1 MIRWKYFAVIAAVLM
16 CGGMIRAGEPVS
28 QKVYPGADG
37 KLVYAADEQGNT
49 IPDFSQ
55 CGYQGGGIAL
65 PDVPVKLTLE
75 PASGADDDTARIQA
89 ALDEISGLPPDT
101 TGFRGALLLKKGVYP
116 VAGTLKVSSSGVV
129 LRGEGN
135 RKDGTV
141 LFATGKNKRALIQLG
156 VTKGVENAKTRVK
169 ITDSYVP
176 VGTRTL
182 SLKSA
187 DGFKAGDFVVVL
199 RIANEAWIH
208 EIGMDDIPKR
218 PGDPGNTKNWEAK
231 QYQVGYNRVITA
243 IEENKITLDVPIVC
257 AIDEKWGGGEV
268 YKYADSRTD
277 KVGVENLRVVSEFDP
292 SVVTGGHYSDE
303 KKCETAIQFDGAKN
317 GWVRDVIGVHLDR
330 LVLIERPA
338 QWITVQDC
346 AYLDPVSLVDGGR
359 RYAFKMVGQQS
370 LIQRC
375 YTEGARHA
383 CVFDSRVP
391 GPDVFLDCLTV
402 QNYNSSEPHHR
413 WSTGGL
419 YDNFSGN
426 LAIINR
432 AWLGS
437 GHGWTAG
444 NFVAWNTEGKL
455 SVQSPPAA
463 TNYAIGHIGE
473 KAAGLLKEMP
483 DGWWE
488 SQGTHVAPRSLYLA
502 QLKDRLGAGAVLAVT
517 TESQRRGSIY
527 TELADK
533 YATHHEK
540 VWGAGGPAE
549 VPLGSEPQNSARPP
563 AAPTE

>member
-1 MIRWKYFAVIAAVLM
+1 MIRQKYWAVIAAILM
-16 CGGMIRAGEPVS
+16 CVGMVWAVEPVS
-28 QKVYPGADG
+28 QKVYPEADG

-55 CGYQGGGIAL
+55 CGYQGGGVAL

-75 PASGADDDTARIQA
+75 PVSGAEDDTARIQA
-89 ALDEISGLPPDT
+89 ALDELSGLPLDNS
-101 TGFRGALLLKKGVYP
+101 GFRGTLLLKKGVYP
-116 VAGTLKVSSSGVV
+116 IPGTLKISSDGVV

-135 RKDGTV
+135 GKDGTV
-141 LFATGKNKRALIQLG
+141 LFATGKDKRVLIELG
-156 VTKGVENAKTRVK
+156 GAKGVAKKDGTRVK

-182 SLKSA
+182 SLSSA
-187 DGFKAGDFVVVL
+187 DGFKVGDSVVVL
-199 RIANEAWIH
+199 RIVNQAWIH

-218 PGDPGNTKNWEAK
+218 PSNPGNTKNWEAK
-231 QYQVGYNRVITA
+231 QYQIGYNRAITA

-257 AIDEKWGGGEV
+257 AIQERWGGGEV
-268 YKYADSRTD
+268 SKFEDSRTD

-292 SVVTGGHYSDE
+292 SVVKSGHYSDE
-303 KKCETAIQFDGAKN
+303 NKCQTAVQFDGAKN
-317 GWVRDVIGVHLDR
+317 GWVRDIIAVHVDR
-330 LVLIERPA
+330 LVVVGRPA

-359 RYAFKMVGQQS
+359 RYAFKMTGQQC
-370 LIQRC
+370 LMQRC
-375 YTEGARHA
+375 YSEGARHA

-391 GPDVFLDCLTV
+391 GPNVFLDCLTV
-402 QNYNSSEPHHR
+402 QDYNSSEPHHR

-426 LAIINR
+426 LSIINR

-444 NFVAWNTEGKL
+444 SFVAWNTEGKL

-473 KAAGLLKEMP
+473 KGSGLLKNMP

-488 SQGTHVAPRSLYLA
+488 SQGDHVVPRSLYQA
-502 QLKDRLGAGAVLAVT
+502 QLKDRLGAGAVQAVT
-517 TESQRRGSIY
+517 TESQRQGTIY

-533 YATHHEK
+533 YATCHEK
-540 VWGAGGPAE
+540 AWGAGGPAE
-549 VPLGSEPQNSARPP
+549 IPLGGEPRQ
-563 AAPTE
+563 

>member
-1 MIRWKYFAVIAAVLM
+1 MRQKYLAAIAVVLVCVGIVRAA
-16 CGGMIRAGEPVS
+16 EPVS

-37 KLVYAADEQGNT
+37 KLVYASDEQGNT

-65 PDVPVKLTLE
+65 PDVPVKLTLVTAAGTE
-75 PASGADDDTARIQA
+75 DDTTRIQA
-89 ALDEISGLPPDT
+89 ALDEISGLPLDD
-101 TGFRGALLLKKGVYP
+101 TGFRGTLLLKKGVYP
-116 VAGTLKVSSSGVV
+116 IAGTLKISSSGVV

-135 RKDGTV
+135 GKGGTV
-141 LFATGKNKRALIQLG
+141 LFATGKTKRALIQLG
-156 VTKGVENAKTRVK
+156 VAKGVSEKTGTRVK
-169 ITDSYVP
+169 ITDSCVP
-176 VGTRTL
+176 VGSRAL
-182 SLKSA
+182 SLSSA
-187 DGFKAGDFVVVL
+187 TGYEAGDAIVVL
-199 RIANEAWIH
+199 RAANQAWIH

-218 PGDPGNTKNWEAK
+218 ADDSQPTKNWEAK
-231 QYQVGYNRVITA
+231 QYQIGYNRIITA
-243 IEENKITLDVPIVC
+243 VEENKVTLDAPIVC
-257 AIDEKWGGGEV
+257 AIEERWGGGEV

-292 SVVTGGHYSDE
+292 SVVAGGHYSDE
-303 KKCETAIQFDGAKN
+303 NKCETAIQFDGAKN
-317 GWVRDVIGVHLDR
+317 GWVRDVIGVHVDK
-330 LVLIERPA
+330 LVFIERPA

-359 RYAFKMVGQQS
+359 RYAFTMTGQQC

-383 CVFDSRVP
+383 CVFGSRVP
-391 GPDVFLDCLTV
+391 GPNVFLDCLTV

-444 NFVAWNTEGKL
+444 NFVAWNTEEKL
-455 SVQSPPAA
+455 SVQSPPTA
-463 TNYAIGHIGE
+463 TNYAIGHVGE
-473 KAAGLLKEMP
+473 KAPGLLKTMP

-502 QLKDRLGAGAVLAVT
+502 QLKDRLGAGAVLAIT
-517 TESQRRGSIY
+517 TESQRQGFIY
-527 TELADK
+527 KELADR
-533 YATHHEK
+533 YATRREK
-540 VWGAGGPAE
+540 EWKAGGPAE
-549 VPLGSEPQNSARPP
+549 IPTATEPRQK
-563 AAPTE
+563 

>member
-1 MIRWKYFAVIAAVLM
+1 MITRKYFAIAAVLM
-16 CGGMIRAGEPVS
+16 CVGMVRAVEPVS

-37 KLVYAADEQGNT
+37 RLVYAADEQGNT
-49 IPDFSQ
+49 VPDFSL
-55 CGYQGGGIAL
+55 CGYQGGGVAL
-65 PDVPVKLTLE
+65 PNVPVKRTLD
-75 PASGADDDTARIQA
+75 PVSGTADDTARIQA
-89 ALDEISGLPPDT
+89 AIDELSGLPPDNA
-101 TGFRGALLLKKGVYP
+101 GFRGALLLKKGVYP

-135 RKDGTV
+135 GKDGAV

-156 VTKGVENAKTRVK
+156 VAKGVAEKAGSRVK

-176 VGTRTL
+176 VGIRTL

-199 RIANEAWIH
+199 RIANQAWIH
-208 EIGMDDIPKR
+208 EIGMDNIPKR
-218 PGDPGNTKNWEAK
+218 ADESQPTKNWEAK
-231 QYQVGYNRVITA
+231 QYQVGYNRIITA
-243 IEENKITLDVPIVC
+243 VEENKITLDAPIVC
-257 AIDEKWGGGEV
+257 AIEERWGGGEV
-268 YKYADSRTD
+268 FKCEDSRTD

-292 SVVTGGHYSDE
+292 SVVAGGHYSDE
-303 KKCETAIQFDGAKN
+303 NKCETAIQFNGAKN
-317 GWVRDVIGVHLDR
+317 GWVRDVIGVHMDR
-330 LVLIERPA
+330 VVLIERPA
-338 QWITVQDC
+338 QWITIQDC

-359 RYAFKMVGQQS
+359 RYAFKMVGQQC
-370 LIQRC
+370 LVQRC

-444 NFVAWNTEGKL
+444 SFVAWNTEGKL

-473 KAAGLLKEMP
+473 KGFGLLKEMP

-517 TESQRRGSIY
+517 TDSQRQGSIY
-527 TELADK
+527 TELATR

-540 VWGAGGPAE
+540 VWGAGVPAE
-549 VPLGSEPQNSARPP
+549 VPLPAGAGSEK
-563 AAPTE
+563 